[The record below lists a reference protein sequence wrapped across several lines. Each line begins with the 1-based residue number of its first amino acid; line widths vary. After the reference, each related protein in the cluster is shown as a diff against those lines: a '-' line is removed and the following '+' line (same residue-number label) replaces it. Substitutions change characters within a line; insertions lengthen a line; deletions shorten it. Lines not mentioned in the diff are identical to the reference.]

1 MKAMVL
7 TKPRGPL
14 LFLMNLT
21 YSPGS
26 LTVLGPGAVLVIKGR
41 TDIATLITFLS
52 ATGKT
57 SIPGMLPSI
66 GPGRSPRRP
75 SNTASWRRPW
85 QSPSRP
91 GSWLSRQDTQR
102 QRFCRPVR
110 S

>member
-21 YSPGS
+21 YAPGS

-52 ATGKT
+52 ATGKIVDPWNAVVDWARAVAAT
-57 SIPGMLPSI
+57 TVRYRLLAQALAEPITAGVPG
-66 GPGRSPRRP
+66 
-75 SNTASWRRPW
+75 
-85 QSPSRP
+85 
-91 GSWLSRQDTQR
+91 
-102 QRFCRPVR
+102 
-110 S
+110 